1 MAFVEQRGNRLPLP
15 APDLVTA
22 SAHTLQ
28 QPMLTQQP
36 VAPPHASLYHLRP
49 PAFCPR
55 CYSQFNGSF
64 TLGGMCPNCSCV
76 LPNPQL
82 ALRPPPLPQP
92 MVPLPFPAQHS
103 EPRHDDHF
111 LMTDM
116 LHVIDDVL
124 KEQEDV
130 DHMTGSSSPAVTIPP
145 LFHAE
150 SARQCQCGSKEA
162 VMFCSVRQ
170 LFVCSVCMTVPD
182 TEHST
187 PLLSPAPHHS
197 TGHTAAVTEDRLR
210 TCSTHDDQKASLF
223 CHTCLS
229 TVCASCAQS
238 DHPGHAV
245 IGVSE
250 AYTRYRS
257 SMEQLLSKNQVEIKL
272 LELSRSGAE
281 KMRESV
287 GEKQVL
293 AVERVKQIFK
303 EHRALLDKRE
313 QEVRH
318 TTVVAD

>member
-1 MAFVEQRGNRLPLP
+1 MAFVEQRGNRFPLP

-28 QPMLTQQP
+28 QPVLTQQP
-36 VAPPHASLYHLRP
+36 VAPPHAPLYHLRP

-76 LPNPQL
+76 LPSPQL

-92 MVPLPFPAQHS
+92 MVRLPLPHT
-103 EPRHDDHF
+103 ETRHDDHF

-124 KEQEDV
+124 KEQEDA
-130 DHMTGSSSPAVTIPP
+130 DHMTSSSPGVIIPS
-145 LFHAE
+145 LIHAE

-162 VMFCSVRQ
+162 VVFCSVRQ
-170 LFVCSVCMTVPD
+170 LFLCSVCLTD
-182 TEHST
+182 QEHSA
-187 PLLSPAPHHS
+187 PLLSPAPHLS
-197 TGHTAAVTEDRLR
+197 TAYTTAEPAVMEDGLQ

-223 CHTCLS
+223 CHSCLS
-229 TVCASCAQS
+229 TVCSSCAQS
-238 DHPGHAV
+238 DHSGHAV
-245 IGVSE
+245 MGLNE
-250 AYTRYRS
+250 AYTRYHS
-257 SMEQLLSKNQVEIKL
+257 SVEQLLSKSQVEIKL

-287 GEKQVL
+287 GEKQVM